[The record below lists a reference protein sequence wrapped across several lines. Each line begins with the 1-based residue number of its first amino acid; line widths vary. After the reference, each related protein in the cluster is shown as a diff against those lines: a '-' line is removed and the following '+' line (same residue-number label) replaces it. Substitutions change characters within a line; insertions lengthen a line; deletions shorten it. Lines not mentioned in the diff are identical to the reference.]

1 MKVTTIQIATRFCGE
16 HLTKRVIP
24 DGSTSK
30 SNILTE
36 INYNKSNH
44 KYGRKNYCRTTKITK
59 K

>member
-1 MKVTTIQIATRFCGE
+1 MVKPTTHDCEMLEYWTSKI
-16 HLTKRVIP
+16 LP

-36 INYNKSNH
+36 INYNKSSH